1 MTTRLQQDG
10 LAAFLDVVQVD
21 LALLEREEELLEC
34 LAWVDEHWVLAV
46 PVAVPA
52 PAAGEPVERARS
64 RLRAVEGFFVS
75 VGVVGREEVGRPG
88 RLVAELSLRR
98 VRLRADAGREGQV
111 RVRLVA
117 PIIPVAAR
125 LQVLGS
131 RAYLVK
137 RIVYVLDL
145 G

>member
-1 MTTRLQQDG
+1 
-10 LAAFLDVVQVD
+10 LAAFLEVVQVD
-21 LALLEREEELLEC
+21 LPLLEREEELLEC

-46 PVAVPA
+46 PA
-52 PAAGEPVERARS
+52 PAAGEPVERTRS

-75 VGVVGREEVGRPG
+75 VRVVGREEVGRPG

-111 RVRLVA
+111 RVRQVA
-117 PIIPVAAR
+117 PVIPVAAR

-137 RIVYVLDL
+137 RVVYVLDL